1 MEKLCKMR
9 ENILKLSQQK
19 EEKTIWY
26 QNQIIILKVF
36 YRNVSRNRNGKKQ
49 KQKKTEILMNKPAYL
64 GLSILELSKILMYEV
79 WYDYVKPK
87 YDKLYVKNKIVLYE
101 YRLFHSKHKKQ
112 MIFIKIP
119 EKILKQDLILQIMNY
134 RDHCP
139 KAKLI
144 VIKTSKHL

>member
-1 MEKLCKMR
+1 MR

-26 QNQIIILKVF
+26 QNQIVILKVF
-36 YRNVSRNRNGKKQ
+36 YRNVSRNRKKKQ
-49 KQKKTEILMNKPAYL
+49 KTEILMNKPAYL
-64 GLSILELSKILMYEV
+64 GLPILELSKILMYEV

-87 YDKLYVKNKIVLYE
+87 YDKLYVKNKVVLYK
-101 YRLFHSKHKKQ
+101 YRQFHSKHKKQ

-119 EKILKQDLILQIMNY
+119 EKILKQDLILQIMHY

>member
-1 MEKLCKMR
+1 MR

-79 WYDYVKPK
+79 
-87 YDKLYVKNKIVLYE
+87 
-101 YRLFHSKHKKQ
+101 
-112 MIFIKIP
+112 
-119 EKILKQDLILQIMNY
+119 
-134 RDHCP
+134 
-139 KAKLI
+139 
-144 VIKTSKHL
+144 

>member
-1 MEKLCKMR
+1 
-9 ENILKLSQQK
+9 
-19 EEKTIWY
+19 
-26 QNQIIILKVF
+26 
-36 YRNVSRNRNGKKQ
+36 
-49 KQKKTEILMNKPAYL
+49 MNKPAYL
-64 GLSILELSKILMYEV
+64 GLPILELSKILMYEV

-87 YDKLYVKNKIVLYE
+87 YDKLYVKNKVVLYK
-101 YRLFHSKHKKQ
+101 YRQFHSKHKKQ
-112 MIFIKIP
+112 IIFIKIP